1 MPALPKF
8 EVAAGV
14 IDGVNVVFTVSAS
27 YQPGTVAAFL
37 NGQLKRKDFVDG
49 WAETNPAGGVVT
61 LAEAP
66 RPGDVVQIFYIDSS
80 GAGVPE
86 VEEVCP
92 LVGKLVGADELVG
105 RLAAFLE
112 VTAKAE
118 ATGDLS
124 GTMRAAEAISATITE
139 SDQIH
144 GVLSE
149 VCE

>member
-8 EVAAGV
+8 EVASGV
-14 IDGVNVVFTVSAS
+14 IDGVNVVFTVSAP
-27 YQPGTVAAFL
+27 YQPGTVAVFL

-49 WAETNPAGGVVT
+49 WAETNPAAGIVT

-66 RPGDVVQIFYIDSS
+66 RPGDVVQIFFIDGS
-80 GAGVPE
+80 GAGVLD

-92 LVGKLVGADELVG
+92 LVGKLFGTDDLIG
-105 RLAAFLE
+105 RMSVEQE

-118 ATGDLS
+118 VIGELS
-124 GTMRAAEAISATITE
+124 GTMREAEAILATVSE
-139 SDQIH
+139 ADEIH